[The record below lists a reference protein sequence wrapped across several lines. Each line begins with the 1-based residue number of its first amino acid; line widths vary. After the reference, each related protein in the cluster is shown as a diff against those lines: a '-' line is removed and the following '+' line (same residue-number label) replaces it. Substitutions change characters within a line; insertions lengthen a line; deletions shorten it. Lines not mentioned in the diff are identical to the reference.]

1 MPYGEYV
8 EALDVRYVPAQRS
21 MLVRCAE
28 GWVSVMLHDGYEGG
42 RTPRATQQLL
52 EAFPLRQVSTRI
64 LGRRTVHFAPF
75 PYFLTAPRMVLTQYP
90 STDRM

>member
-28 GWVSVMLHDGYEGG
+28 GWVSVMLHDEYEGG

-64 LGRRTVHFAPF
+64 LGRRTATFPPFLIPCRAPAWC
-75 PYFLTAPRMVLTQYP
+75 YPRSWY
-90 STDRM
+90 